1 MKLMTI
7 SYKLSLQSRSVF
19 FQCGYFNCILFTKKK
34 VGRTAG
40 YVDIRLSLGDTDSDV
55 QAPASQPDPT
65 TVRTTLTG
73 RVAKP
78 SRKAREIALA
88 ETEDLE
94 SSQKTAKRRKHI
106 SSNDTPIARTFSLEP
121 EH

>member
-1 MKLMTI
+1 MRI
-7 SYKLSLQSRSVF
+7 SYKLSLQSRLVF
-19 FQCGYFNCILFTKKK
+19 FRCGYFNCSLFTKKK

-40 YVDIRLSLGDTDSDV
+40 YVDIRISLGDADSDI
-55 QAPASQPDPT
+55 QAPASRPDPT
-65 TVRTTLTG
+65 PMRTTLTG

-88 ETEDLE
+88 ETGDLE
-94 SSQKTAKRRKHI
+94 SSQKTARRRKRI
-106 SSNDTPIARTFSLEP
+106 SSKDTPIARTFSLEP